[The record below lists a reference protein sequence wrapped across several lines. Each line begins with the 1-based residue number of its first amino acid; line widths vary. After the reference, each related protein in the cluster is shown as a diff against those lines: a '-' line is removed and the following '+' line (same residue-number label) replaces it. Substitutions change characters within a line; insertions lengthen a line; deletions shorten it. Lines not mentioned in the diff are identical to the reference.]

1 MTRPVD
7 LLLENVTLPDG
18 RVADI
23 AVDRG
28 LVRHVGA
35 PLRACESVDCSR
47 FICMPGAVDMH
58 VHMRGGEQAH
68 KEDFAS
74 GTASAVAG
82 GVTVV
87 VDQPNTIPP
96 LTTGERLS
104 TRIREAA
111 EHAVC
116 GFAVNAGVTADA
128 DLEGMWRAGALAFGE
143 TFAAPSSYGEALS
156 PEALTDA
163 LRRIN
168 RLGGLATIHAEE
180 IALEGAPQT
189 LADHDRMRPADGEAR
204 AVAIVSGLAPP
215 GSRIHFCH
223 LSTAAAVDAAQGT
236 VEVTPHHLFLS
247 REQFDP
253 ADAAGKVNPPL
264 RSETERRHLWLRWE
278 KIDVIASDHAPHTAE
293 EKRRAIAD
301 APSGI
306 PGVETMVPL
315 LMAAV
320 QKRQISRISVIEKTS
335 RTPATL
341 LGIPCAGFAPGD
353 RADYALYPREITTID
368 PGTLHSRAGWSPYAG
383 YEAVFPTEVIVQG
396 VRAYKEGEYLAVLP
410 RWYPAEG
417 IISRRTNNCVPI
429 QRTL

>member
-18 RVADI
+18 RIADVAI
-23 AVDRG
+23 DRG
-28 LVRHVGA
+28 IVRHVGA
-35 PLRACESVDCSR
+35 PLRAYESVDCSR
-47 FICMPGAVDMH
+47 LICMPGAIDMH
-58 VHMRGGEQAH
+58 VHMRGGEQAY

-96 LTTGERLS
+96 LTTGERI
-104 TRIREAA
+104 TARIRDAA

-156 PEALTDA
+156 PEELSGALQ
-163 LRRIN
+163 RIA
-168 RLGGLATIHAEE
+168 RIGGVATIHAEE
-180 IALEGAPQT
+180 IVSGKLPQT

-204 AVAIVSGLAPP
+204 AVAIVGGLAPP

-223 LSTAAAVDAAQGT
+223 LSTAAAVKTARGS

-247 REQFDP
+247 RERFDP
-253 ADAAGKVNPPL
+253 EDAAGKVNPPL
-264 RSETERRHLWLRWE
+264 RSETDRRHLWSCWE
-278 KIDVIASDHAPHTAE
+278 KIDVVASDHAPHTAE
-293 EKRRAIAD
+293 EKRRALAE

-306 PGVETMVPL
+306 PGVETMAPL

-320 QKRQISRISVIEKTS
+320 QKREISRISVMEKTS
-335 RTPATL
+335 WTPAVL
-341 LGIPCAGFAPGD
+341 LGIPVAGFAPGD
-353 RADYALYPREITTID
+353 RADYALYPREIASVD
-368 PGTLHSRAGWSPYAG
+368 PDALHSRAGWSPYAG
-383 YEAVFPTEVIVQG
+383 YEAVFPVEVIMQG
-396 VRAYKEGEYLAVLP
+396 VRAYKDGDHLAALP
-410 RWYPAEG
+410 RWYPGDGYNIPE
-417 IISRRTNNCVPI
+417 NKY
-429 QRTL
+429 